1 MMADDVATRV
11 ETALARLVAEDRPI
25 TFTGV
30 AAQAGVARATL
41 YRNPSLRALV
51 DEHRVHQI
59 DTRTLSGLSTEIAY
73 LRIQLEAVAARV
85 TAQEERLRRLE
96 RRRATNSA

>member
-1 MMADDVATRV
+1 MADDVAARV
-11 ETALARLVAEDRPI
+11 EAALARLVAEDRLI
-25 TFTGV
+25 TFTAV
-30 AAQAGVARATL
+30 ADEASVARATL

-51 DEHRVHQI
+51 DEHRAHQI

-96 RRRATNSA
+96 RRRARDSA